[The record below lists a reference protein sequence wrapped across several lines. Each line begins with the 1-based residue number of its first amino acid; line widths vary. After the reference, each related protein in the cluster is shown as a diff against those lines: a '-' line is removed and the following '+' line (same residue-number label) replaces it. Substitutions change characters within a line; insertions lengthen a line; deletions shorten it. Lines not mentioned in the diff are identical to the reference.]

1 MTRTIKLNS
10 GYDMPL
16 VGFGCWKV
24 TNDTC
29 AETVYNAIK
38 TGYRLFDCAQD
49 YGNCKE
55 IGQGLKK
62 AFDEGVVKRE
72 DLFITSKLW
81 NNYHDPKH
89 VEEALDKVLSDMQLS
104 YLDLFLIHFPIAF
117 KYVPIEEKY
126 PPGFYCGDGDNFHYE
141 KVPLLETW
149 KAMEAL
155 TETGKVRS
163 VGISNFNASLILDL
177 LRGCKLVPAVLQI
190 EHHPYLQ
197 QPQLVEFCNKNGI
210 AITGYSSFGPQSF
223 LELNQDRALK
233 TPTLFEHDVIKSIAN
248 NHKKT
253 PAQILLRWATQRNIA
268 VIPKSNNQGR
278 LLQNLEVVDFD
289 LTTEELKKIESLDI
303 KLRFNDP
310 WDWDKIPIF
319 Y

>member
-1 MTRTIKLNS
+1 MATIELNS
-10 GYDMPL
+10 GYKMPL

-24 TNDTC
+24 NNDTC
-29 AETVYNAIK
+29 ADTVYNAIK

-62 AFDEGVVKRE
+62 ALDEGLVKRE

-89 VEEALDKVLSDMQLS
+89 VEEALDKVLSDMQLN

-117 KYVPIEEKY
+117 KYVPISEKY
-126 PPGFYCGDGDNFHYE
+126 PPGFFCGDGDNFHYE
-141 KVPLLETW
+141 NVPLLETW
-149 KAMEAL
+149 KAMEKL
-155 TETGKVRS
+155 TKTGKARS

-177 LRGCKLVPAVLQI
+177 LRGASVVPAVLQI

-197 QPQLVEFCNKNGI
+197 QPQLVEFCTKHGI
-210 AITGYSSFGPQSF
+210 VITAYSSFGPQSF
-223 LELNQDRALK
+223 LELKQNRALN
-233 TPTLFEHDVIKSIAN
+233 TPTLFEHDTIKTIAD
-248 NHKKT
+248 KQGKT
-253 PAQILLRWATQRNIA
+253 AAQVLLRWATQRGIA

-289 LTTEELKKIESLDI
+289 LSAEELKKIEELDQG
-303 KLRFNDP
+303 LRFNDP